1 MQDNLVTTASEE
13 QLGYD
18 SLWNS
23 HLADTATA
31 RGEDIDGFIDH
42 LPSNQKQ
49 IGMRALH
56 DCDCSVERASA
67 LLPRLVSDDPEL
79 KPWTDEE
86 KVTFNQ
92 SIIESNMYMMVVSA
106 KVGRS
111 VNSCLV

>member
-1 MQDNLVTTASEE
+1 M
-13 QLGYD
+13 
-18 SLWNS
+18 
-23 HLADTATA
+23 ATA

-56 DCDCSVERASA
+56 DCDYSVERASG

-92 SIIESNMYMMVVSA
+92 SIIESNMYMRVVSA

-111 VNSCLV
+111 VNSCLVYYYGSFKHSED